1 MKKFKIFAAVTISI
15 FFFLFGNVSVFAEV
29 LNRIVAIV
37 NSDVITLYELNAKI
51 KELTGRQPN
60 DLKNQNMEGYLKARR
75 QVLDLLIDEKLARD
89 KIQELGINVSP
100 KEVESAIEKIKK
112 DNNLTDEDLETS
124 LKKQGLT
131 YESYRKN
138 IKSELEQI
146 RLISFEVKSKIIIED
161 EEIKEYYEKHKDEF
175 TSKEKIHL
183 AAIILTRG
191 NPSNQDKTIAL
202 HRKTEE
208 NILRLKKGEDFGEL
222 AKEFSQGPGAQEG
235 GDLGFFKTSQLDP
248 KLLNVIKELPE
259 GGISKPIIRTSEIQ
273 IIKVVEKQE
282 RKVKPLNELKDAIY
296 GIIFRE
302 KVNNQYAFWIKT
314 LREKAYKKILF

>member
-1 MKKFKIFAAVTISI
+1 MKRFKIFAVVTISV

-51 KELTGRQPN
+51 KELTGLQPN
-60 DLKNQNMEGYLKARR
+60 DLRNKNMEGYLKARR
-75 QVLDLLIDEKLARD
+75 QVLDFLIDEKLARD

-112 DNNLTDEDLETS
+112 DNNLTDEDLKTS

-138 IKSELEQI
+138 IKIELEQI

-175 TSKEKIHL
+175 TSKERIHL
-183 AAIILTRG
+183 AAIILTRE
-191 NPSNQDKTIAL
+191 NPSNQDKTIPL
-202 HRKTEE
+202 HRKAEE
-208 NILRLKKGEDFGEL
+208 IILRLKKGEDFGEL
-222 AKEFSQGPGAQEG
+222 AKKFSQGPGAQDG

-248 KLLNVIKELPE
+248 KLLNVIRELPE

-302 KVNNQYAFWIKT
+302 KVNNQYASWIKT

>member
-1 MKKFKIFAAVTISI
+1 MKKFKIFAAVIISV

-51 KELTGRQPN
+51 KQLTGRQPN
-60 DLKNQNMEGYLKARR
+60 DLRNQNMEGYLKARR

-112 DNNLTDEDLETS
+112 DNNLTDEDLKTS

-175 TSKEKIHL
+175 TSKERIHL

-191 NPSNQDKTIAL
+191 NPSNQDKTIPL
-202 HRKTEE
+202 HRKAEE
-208 NILRLKKGEDFGEL
+208 IILRLKKGEDFGEL
-222 AKEFSQGPGAQEG
+222 AKKFSQGPGAQDG

-248 KLLNVIKELPE
+248 KLLNVIRELPE

-282 RKVKPLNELKDAIY
+282 RKIKPLNELRDAIY

-302 KVNNQYAFWIKT
+302 KVNNQYTSWIKT
-314 LREKAYKKILF
+314 LRERAYKKILF

>member
-208 NILRLKKGEDFGEL
+208 IILRLKKGEDFGEL